1 MSFYKLKLSLIYLS
15 DRSVAT
21 VKKAKKKREGRRDKD
36 KELASSLI
44 VACLKRLL
52 PIGLNLF
59 AGREQELVQHAKEKF
74 LKKEQEQDISEYIKI
89 QLTLPDKIDP
99 SDSMSWQHYLYSK
112 LGQQQNDGRKGNEIA
127 VVDLSKQKEIAMA
140 HHHLSDQLIERII
153 DMAKVLYGLHMV
165 IKLNFYYLFLFL
177 LIFFLFRLI
186 ILLLGKK
193 VFIEVVFQHS
203 VNVL

>member
-1 MSFYKLKLSLIYLS
+1 M
-15 DRSVAT
+15 
-21 VKKAKKKREGRRDKD
+21 
-36 KELASSLI
+36 

-127 VVDLSKQKEIAMA
+127 VVDLSKQKEISLA
-140 HHHLSDQLIERII
+140 HHHLSDHLIERII

-177 LIFFLFRLI
+177 LILFLFRLI